1 MSDTSQCVFN
11 PVHFCPVSLVV
22 TVTVTSVFPIFP
34 LVNFNVCLRGIRE
47 KRCSLLLERVIWTR
61 EENLWIYRSRCAI
74 FAYDARSKFSTFLL
88 ERWIVPITRGAKV
101 YSLYERYQHISILFS
116 EPYRSLS
123 STCTKRTFGR
133 ETTLKWWTM
142 PVTSFISTE
151 CRLADET
158 GEISIVDF
166 WLTSLNR
173 AVLILETRQCKWIFI
188 LKMLETEI
196 SSKDRRLYLTISR
209 VMI

>member
-22 TVTVTSVFPIFP
+22 TVAVTSVFPIFP

-61 EENLWIYRSRCAI
+61 EENFWIYRSRCAI

-88 ERWIVPITRGAKV
+88 ERWIVPVTGTRGGKV

-116 EPYRSLS
+116 KPCRSLS
-123 STCTKRTFGR
+123 STCTRRTIR
-133 ETTLKWWTM
+133 SRDDVKVM
-142 PVTSFISTE
+142 
-151 CRLADET
+151 DDT
-158 GEISIVDF
+158 GDIVYFDG
-166 WLTSLNR
+166 
-173 AVLILETRQCKWIFI
+173 
-188 LKMLETEI
+188 M
-196 SSKDRRLYLTISR
+196 
-209 VMI
+209 